1 MKTRIF
7 RSRRGFS
14 ETVSSVIMTAV
25 VITIGLATWQF
36 ANGSTALIA
45 QQYTAGVISQT
56 DDFLERYCIN
66 NIRYDEANN
75 MLYLYIYNYGSITIT
90 VDSYISLSSGPSY
103 SSIGV
108 TIPPN
113 HLVDVGYHVYIPQDT
128 WINITCQTRR
138 SMTINDRYFL
148 S

>member
-1 MKTRIF
+1 MKPRIF

-14 ETVSSVIMTAV
+14 ETISSVILTAV
-25 VITIGLATWQF
+25 VISIGLATWQF
-36 ANGSTALIA
+36 AKGSTALIA
-45 QQYTAGVISQT
+45 QDYTNGVMAQT

-66 NIRYDEANN
+66 KIHYDEANN
-75 MLYLYIYNYGSITIT
+75 TLYLYIYNYGSITIT

-113 HLVDVGYHVYIPQDT
+113 HLVDVGYHIFIPQDT
-128 WINITCQTRR
+128 WVNITCQTRR
-138 SMTINDRYFL
+138 SMTINDRYCL